1 MRAYVDVC
9 HCTCAALAAFH
20 APSSTRC
27 VQAETQ
33 RYDERYITKLLKN
46 YRSHPKILELPNKLF
61 YQVRCCGLQ
70 VRCCGLQVR
79 CCGLQVRCCGLLVR
93 CCGLQVRCCVL
104 QVRCCGLQVRCCVL
118 PGEVLWP
125 TMPGG
130 HLLGEA
136 MIGHSMLQVRLRSV
150 RDRALSGAHMRARTS
165 AHTHTHRHTHTHVN
179 TSSSLHAQC
188 GLTPHGG
195 HALCPRVRPS
205 VQGELQVC
213 ADHGV
218 THSLL
223 NFKGLPSCRWGQRPL
238 LVPRWLVA
246 LHTPARHCEGS
257 SVGCGVLDR
266 KLSCGTEQV
275 EREQS

>member
-165 AHTHTHRHTHTHVN
+165 AHTHTHTDTHTHM
-179 TSSSLHAQC
+179 
-188 GLTPHGG
+188 
-195 HALCPRVRPS
+195 
-205 VQGELQVC
+205 
-213 ADHGV
+213 
-218 THSLL
+218 
-223 NFKGLPSCRWGQRPL
+223 
-238 LVPRWLVA
+238 
-246 LHTPARHCEGS
+246 
-257 SVGCGVLDR
+257 
-266 KLSCGTEQV
+266 
-275 EREQS
+275 